1 MKETAIRRLF
11 SGPSN
16 KEMKDRLK
24 NDGLSN
30 KDILQLE
37 KHVFDCAQ
45 MTAGDDMFD
54 LSLIKDF
61 DFPLKNDI
69 FYKISMIVY
78 IFNNIF
84 DYEVY
89 GEIIEIRDDEKN
101 CYYGDIEKDEE
112 GVCHFHPTLD
122 LLYKEFFET
131 PIDGHVFTID
141 ELLETYVETDPKLI
155 RLRKVLDIIFN
166 HPDSVDDCLD
176 SDALLYAKRIY
187 RELKTTNFI
196 RFELPEIKF

>member
-1 MKETAIRRLF
+1 MKDTVIRRLF
-11 SGPSN
+11 SGPEN

-30 KDILQLE
+30 EDIFQLE
-37 KHVFDCAQ
+37 KNVFECAN
-45 MTAGDDMFD
+45 MTAGDDTFD

-61 DFPLKNDI
+61 DFSLKNKI
-69 FYKISMIVY
+69 YYKIFMLVY
-78 IFNNIF
+78 IFNNFF

-89 GEIIEIRDDEKN
+89 GTEIEVRDDN
-101 CYYGDIEKDEE
+101 YYYGDIEKDDDGIFRFYPMLDNLYEE
-112 GVCHFHPTLD
+112 L
-122 LLYKEFFET
+122 FET
-131 PIDGHVFTID
+131 EIDAHIFTID
-141 ELLETYVETDPKLI
+141 ELEIKYEETDPKLI

-176 SDALLYAKRIY
+176 SAALLYAKRIY

>member
-1 MKETAIRRLF
+1 MKDTVIRRLF
-11 SGPSN
+11 SGPAN

-30 KDILQLE
+30 EDIFQLE
-37 KHVFDCAQ
+37 KNVFECAN
-45 MTAGDDMFD
+45 MTAGDDSFD

-61 DFPLKNDI
+61 DFSLKNKI
-69 FYKISMIVY
+69 YYKIFMLVY
-78 IFNNIF
+78 IFNNFF

-89 GEIIEIRDDEKN
+89 GTEIEVRDDN
-101 CYYGDIEKDEE
+101 YYYGDIEKDDD
-112 GVCHFHPTLD
+112 GIFRFHPMLD
-122 LLYKEFFET
+122 NLYEELFET
-131 PIDGHVFTID
+131 EIDGHNFTID
-141 ELLETYVETDPKLI
+141 ELEIKYEETDPKLI

-176 SDALLYAKRIY
+176 SVALLYAKRIY

-196 RFELPEIKF
+196 RFELPDIKF